1 MPPALPCFAST
12 PPPHLPDCP
21 PPPPD
26 RFALGASERAVDVC
40 YHNEAKD
47 LWAPRLIKKKHGSAV
62 MVRCWRC
69 SAEVSCDCMGGLQ
82 AAACRLM

>member
-1 MPPALPCFAST
+1 M
-12 PPPHLPDCP
+12 
-21 PPPPD
+21 
-26 RFALGASERAVDVC
+26 DVC